1 MNNTTIDELSKPVS
15 MGGVTF
21 DPIWLSLEALGDIL
35 CVMLALY
42 VGNAGMSKLVPFHEG
57 YAGSRKGFF
66 WLASRWGIGNY
77 PHLFRTI
84 VGITEIG
91 IFLGCMLCF
100 LPTPG
105 TQLLVCM
112 ALVSGIAMCL
122 AFFINH
128 LSDPWSKKWSVLRN
142 LIQACL
148 ALWIR
153 VHQDLP
159 DSSLQTLKGYG
170 LVTLFGLVFM
180 IYRRA
185 KYGKVP
191 DPLLG

>member
-1 MNNTTIDELSKPVS
+1 MVNSTLLSKPVS
-15 MGGVTF
+15 FGGVTF
-21 DPIWLSLEALGDIL
+21 DPIWLLLEVVGDIL

-57 YAGSRKGFF
+57 YSSSRKGFF
-66 WLASRWGIGNY
+66 YLASRWGIGNY

-84 VGITEIG
+84 VGILEIC

-105 TQLLVCM
+105 TQLVVCM
-112 ALVSGIAMCL
+112 SLVAGIGISI
-122 AFFINH
+122 AFLVNH
-128 LSDPWSKKWSVLRN
+128 LSDSKKWSVLRN
-142 LIQACL
+142 LIQTCI
-148 ALWIR
+148 ALRIR

-159 DSSLQTLKGYG
+159 DSAMASLKIFG
-170 LVTLFGLVFM
+170 LVTFFGLVFM
-180 IYRRA
+180 LFRRSR
-185 KYGKVP
+185 YGKVP